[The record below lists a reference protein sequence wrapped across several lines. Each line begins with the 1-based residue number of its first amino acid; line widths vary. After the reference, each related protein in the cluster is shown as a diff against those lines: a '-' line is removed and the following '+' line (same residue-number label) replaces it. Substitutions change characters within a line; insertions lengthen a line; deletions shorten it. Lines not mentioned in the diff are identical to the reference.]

1 MNEQIQS
8 AIALLNTYGSN
19 ILKRE
24 DVIKSLKEKV
34 NKFKPTVDE
43 YNRLRGEIDSLTAQ
57 NKSEK
62 RFLTDMKN
70 MIEKF
75 TDVKVQIGDPTLFDG
90 KKEVNIETE
99 TK

>member
-8 AIALLNTYGSN
+8 AIALLNTYGTN

-34 NKFKPTVDE
+34 NKFKPSVDE

-62 RFLTDMKN
+62 KFLTDMKN

-75 TDVKVQIGDPTLFDG
+75 TDVKVQIGDPTLFDH
-90 KKEVNIETE
+90 KEDANETDK
-99 TK
+99 TN